1 MRRPESRD
9 KRGGLTP
16 TSFRFHYFANIN
28 AELGSSVGIFKFSR
42 MKKSPFIAAILCLLG
57 TILSCSHEP
66 ETKQSEPETPTVHE
80 WEDSTL
86 TGDAMMMSFH
96 VGDSLLVVREGETRA
111 TTTIPG
117 ATTFDKDNIVTI
129 RVKSDLRTTDEKNY
143 AVGDNQTSLNY
154 VGNTTDAFYWKSQSE
169 TISLTAWS
177 YGEGVDE
184 QDKDK
189 ALDDPDGTEYKIEQN
204 QKDNGYREL
213 LYLPETSIPYSE
225 GKSGINLT
233 MRHQLARVVIT
244 LTRKA
249 ADDNSTVSSI
259 TIGDGT
265 SLIPVSATF
274 NKDETWKDVKKEAKT
289 IKPKTETA
297 NSVYSAVLIPGTYA
311 SGMKFVNVTMSDG
324 NEYTY
329 TLDKDIE
336 LTKGNQYNFTIS
348 LGNDV
353 ATLEAVYPSGWTAS
367 GFPITSYNKDESF
380 GVYVRDSEGNLL
392 YSNLEMPAKTAG
404 STVVLDPGSYRTK
417 LSTSYTYFI
426 YYPWRENPGSIT
438 SNGTTAEAFFAN
450 VISGWTTDASQ
461 STTDALRKNDLQ
473 VAMIQGDGKKTHALQ
488 ATMAHKAGLAR
499 FTLATN
505 TNVPTTITYLN
516 NTKTSS
522 NGSNTITAS
531 NSFNGFTPYNS
542 SNTYLYLIRPNVSTT
557 LNSNT
562 GTDQWVSALTYN
574 IAAGNVDTKEAK
586 SRRHDWPA
594 TSSATWNYSFQN
606 SVASLEV
613 PCGGDYKLE
622 VWGAQGCTFDDSSDW
637 ASDGYRTDSQNS
649 CIGGYGAY
657 SVGTVSLAQKE
668 VLYIM
673 VGQMG
678 SGGKSDGTHYSYP
691 NGGPG
696 GCTDKVSYAGS
707 GGGSTHVAT
716 TNVLPSAMSSNYSSV
731 LLIMA
736 GGGGSASYT
745 PGGTKL
751 TWGGYGGSAGG
762 IEGHEGITITDHW
775 DGGGGGTQTSGGI
788 QGGNKDGMP
797 GGDGKF
803 GKGGSPDPVDG
814 KISSAGGGGGLWG
827 GGACWGSGGGGGS
840 GYIGNARLTSKHMA
854 GYNVSA
860 SSDTSTKT
868 ISVTNVSS
876 TPTADYA
883 KTGDG
888 YARITFVSAN

>member
-1 MRRPESRD
+1 
-9 KRGGLTP
+9 
-16 TSFRFHYFANIN
+16 
-28 AELGSSVGIFKFSR
+28 

-117 ATTFDKDNIVTI
+117 VTTFDKDNIVTI
-129 RVKSDLRTTDEKNY
+129 RVKSDLRTTDAKNY

-213 LYLPETSIPYSE
+213 LYLPETTIPYSE

-249 ADDNSTVSSI
+249 ADDNSTVSNI

-297 NSVYSAVLIPGTYA
+297 NSVYSAVLIPGTYP
-311 SGMKFVNVTMSDG
+311 SGMRFVNVTMSDEK
-324 NEYTY
+324 EYTY

-380 GVYVRDSEGNLL
+380 GVYVRDSEGTLIHQNLK
-392 YSNLEMPAKTAG
+392 MPAKTAG

-473 VAMIQGDGKKTHALQ
+473 VGMISATAANNRKNQTTT
-488 ATMAHKAGLAR
+488 ATMVHKAGLAR

-522 NGSNTITAS
+522 TGSNTITAS

-594 TSSATWNYSFQN
+594 TSSATWSYSSGASYTFSIPCNANYFI
-606 SVASLEV
+606 E
-613 PCGGDYKLE
+613 C
-622 VWGAQGCTFDDSSDW
+622 WGAAGGTNTNYYGLSIAGNTADDYGRGAYAAGQINLSTS
-637 ASDGYRTDSQNS
+637 YNS
-649 CIGGYGAY
+649 GKLYVFVGGVGTSLTARGTSTYAGGFNGGGYGIND
-657 SVGTVSLAQKE
+657 TD
-668 VLYIM
+668 
-673 VGQMG
+673 G
-678 SGGKSDGTHYSYP
+678 SD
-691 NGGPG
+691 
-696 GCTDKVSYAGS
+696 
-707 GGGSTHVAT
+707 
-716 TNVLPSAMSSNYSSV
+716 SA
-731 LLIMA
+731 A
-736 GGGGSASYT
+736 GGGGAT
-745 PGGTKL
+745 DIRL
-751 TWGGYGGSAGG
+751 TNNSTAWNSR
-762 IEGHEGITITDHW
+762 II
-775 DGGGGGTQTSGGI
+775 
-788 QGGNKDGMP
+788 
-797 GGDGKF
+797 
-803 GKGGSPDPVDG
+803 V
-814 KISSAGGGGGLWG
+814 AGGGGGENLTHSSYTNNTAG
-827 GGACWGSGGGGGS
+827 MHGGAPNINALISGWQASWTAVVNQTKGFSVGQGQNGRSYVHGGGGGGGGYMGGYS
-840 GYIGNARLTSKHMA
+840 GDPSATSSAWTTNGKGSGGSSFISGATAYDCSTVTMGGVTYTFSNPVFCLGTSSSCPSMTIG
-854 GYNVSA
+854 GA
-860 SSDTSTKT
+860 SGALGK
-868 ISVTNVSS
+868 V
-876 TPTADYA
+876 
-883 KTGDG
+883 GG
-888 YARITFVSAN
+888 HARITFKGD